1 MGKEVVKRG
10 IPHEGAC
17 DELVQLIKD
26 YGRWVEPPSEQE
38 QEAGGNKE
46 LVGSVWMVSYGI

>member
-1 MGKEVVKRG
+1 VGKEVVKRG

-46 LVGSVWMVSYGI
+46 LVGSV